1 MRVLGILTAALS
13 ACVLAA
19 PAQAAG
25 DPDVAAL
32 QVGLRAHGLYGGTV
46 DGVLGPGT
54 QEAVRRLQLKR
65 GLAANGV
72 PGPRTRS
79 ALGRFGRHA
88 PLGTRTLAVGA
99 RGWDVAALQFSLAW
113 DGFPSGPMDGHLGGR
128 TKAAL
133 LKFQAWAG
141 ITPTGTAGPSTFAAL
156 RRPAPT
162 SPIALM
168 APVAG
173 PIGDLYGP
181 RGNRFHSGVDFLAAK
196 GTPVSAAA
204 TGTVVA
210 TGPYGGGWGKVVV
223 IEHSRGVRTMYAHLS
238 RIAVRR
244 GQLVT
249 AGARVGRVGAT
260 GRATGPHLHFEVFVR
275 GANVD
280 PQTGFL
286 PTKNPGRL

>member
-1 MRVLGILTAALS
+1 MRVLGILTAAVLS

-19 PAQAAG
+19 PAQAAR
-25 DPDVAAL
+25 DPEVAAL

-54 QEAVRRLQLKR
+54 EVAVRRLQLKK
-65 GLAANGV
+65 GLATDGV

-79 ALGRFGRHA
+79 ALGRFGRYA
-88 PLGTRTLAVGA
+88 PLGRRTLVVGR

-113 DGFPSGPMDGHLGGR
+113 HGFPSGPMDGHLGQR

-141 ITPTGTAGPSTFAAL
+141 ITPTGTAGPSTFSAL
-156 RRPAPT
+156 RRPAQT
-162 SPIALM
+162 SPIALT

-173 PIGDLYGP
+173 PLGDLYGP
-181 RGNRFHSGVDFLAAK
+181 RGNRFHSGVDFAVAK
-196 GTPVSAAA
+196 GTPVSAVA

-223 IEHSRGVRTMYAHLS
+223 IEHSRGVRTLYAHLS

-249 AGARVGRVGAT
+249 TGARIGRVGAT

-280 PQTGFL
+280 PQTGF
-286 PTKNPGRL
+286 